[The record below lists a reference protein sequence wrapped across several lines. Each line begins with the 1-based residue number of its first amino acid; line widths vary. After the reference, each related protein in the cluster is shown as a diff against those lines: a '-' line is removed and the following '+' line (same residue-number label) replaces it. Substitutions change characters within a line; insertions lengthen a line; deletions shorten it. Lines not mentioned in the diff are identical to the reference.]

1 MPPTQADGAVLCC
14 QLCVPQKHF
23 IHFGQPLHPKRE
35 KETSANP
42 QTIWTHVNLMKFNQ
56 AKCKVLHLG
65 RGNPQYQH
73 RPGAG
78 WVESS
83 PAEKDLGVLVG
94 DKLDVSWQCALA
106 AQKANGIL
114 GCIKSSVTSR
124 ST

>member
-1 MPPTQADGAVLCC
+1 M
-14 QLCVPQKHF
+14 
-23 IHFGQPLHPKRE
+23 
-35 KETSANP
+35 
-42 QTIWTHVNLMKFNQ
+42 NLMKFNKT
-56 AKCKVLHLG
+56 KCKVVHLG
-65 RGNPQYQH
+65 RGNPQHQH
-73 RPGAG
+73 RLGDG